1 MCNIFITYIYGS
13 VVKMV
18 CSRNCHKTKYE
29 LPLTY
34 RFPVRSD
41 IVVED
46 FPTPHGF
53 EINDVIGEQSS
64 F

>member
-1 MCNIFITYIYGS
+1 
-13 VVKMV
+13 MV